1 VQFSFVKEID
11 EAHTV
16 RYFVPNLPLDIN
28 LNHFS
33 DILISRLFKSK
44 RMKNPMFDLAAPHGK

>member
-1 VQFSFVKEID
+1 MQFAIVKEID

-16 RYFVPNLPLDIN
+16 RYSIPNLPLDIN

-33 DILISRLFKSK
+33 DIIINSLFINK
-44 RMKNPMFDLAAPHGK
+44 RMKNPMFDLAASHGK